1 MVDIRNPN
9 LFAKNNAIG
18 VDRTA
23 VTCYSID
30 IRKEPN
36 MTLERLMNCVLHKEV
51 PAKPE
56 PISIPRW
63 NAMVRQANYA
73 YGKELKVL
81 SEDIKDY
88 A

>member
-63 NAMVRQANYA
+63 NAMVRQA
-73 YGKELKVL
+73 ELCL
-81 SEDIKDY
+81 RERIKSFIRRH
-88 A
+88 